1 MLFAVHDRQSNTGRG
16 DDASTLW
23 LEPFRAQ
30 FRAMTRKL
38 AASALAI
45 LLGTAAIGRVQAE
58 HAPMSPGVA
67 TLAAAVAAAAAA
79 SSWYGKRFQ
88 GRPTASGT
96 PFDMYAMTAAHRTLP
111 VGSKIRVTNRS
122 SGKAVLLT
130 VNDRG
135 PFIDGRVLDIS
146 FAAARELGFVKKGL
160 AKVRVETLAC

>member
-1 MLFAVHDRQSNTGRG
+1 
-16 DDASTLW
+16 
-23 LEPFRAQ
+23 
-30 FRAMTRKL
+30 
-38 AASALAI
+38 
-45 LLGTAAIGRVQAE
+45 
-58 HAPMSPGVA
+58 
-67 TLAAAVAAAAAA
+67 
-79 SSWYGKRFQ
+79 
-88 GRPTASGT
+88 
-96 PFDMYAMTAAHRTLP
+96 MYAMTAAHRTLP